1 MYDFASAYHIPT
13 YLFLSLTVAMFLGL
27 TNSCDDII
35 RDRIVLQRERNLNV
49 RLPYY
54 IFAKTSTLALFAALQ
69 CALFVLIGN
78 AILEIRGMFWPHF
91 FFNFITALGGIA
103 IGLLISSIVEDGKTA
118 ANVVP
123 LILIPNIILGG
134 ALIKYEDMN
143 RDLDF
148 MYTVQRFFST
158 HHNVEQ
164 DPEDTEVQVP
174 IICEFIPM
182 RWSYEALVV
191 AQAKLNPLTSRQEE
205 IQAQIDK
212 LVQVDQRTP
221 AQDNRLDDLKD
232 TLAYLSGLE
241 SPSVKDI
248 EDRLRKIDKV
258 IRGGPLDP
266 VAVRSHKGPFTAERL
281 FVNQKIT
288 DLVSKAE
295 TDQAD
300 YRRSEAVNV
309 FFGPVKHFGDFECSV
324 LLFNTAVL
332 LGFTSLC
339 LGLLHVALKRQLGTK
354 A

>member
-1 MYDFASAYHIPT
+1 
-13 YLFLSLTVAMFLGL
+13 
-27 TNSCDDII
+27 
-35 RDRIVLQRERNLNV
+35 VLQRERNLNV

-54 IFAKTSTLALFAALQ
+54 IFAKAGTLGLFAALQ

-91 FFNFITALGGIA
+91 FFNFVTALGGVA
-103 IGLLISSIVEDGKTA
+103 IGLVISSLVEDGKTA
-118 ANVVP
+118 ANYVP

-148 MYTVQRFFST
+148 KYTIQRFFTT
-158 HHNVEQ
+158 HPRVSQ
-164 DPEDTEVQVP
+164 DPEDAEVQVP
-174 IICEFIPM
+174 MICEFIPM

-191 AQAKLNPLTSRQEE
+191 AQAKLNPLTSRQDR
-205 IQAQIDK
+205 IQALIDK
-212 LVQVDQRTP
+212 LVAIDQRTP
-221 AQDNRLDDLKD
+221 AQDARLDDLKD

-241 SPSVKDI
+241 SGTVADI
-248 EDRLRKIDKV
+248 EDRLRKVDK
-258 IRGGPLDP
+258 IIAGAPLDP
-266 VAVRSHKGPFTAERL
+266 AGIRSHHGAFTAERL

-309 FFGPVKHFGDFECSV
+309 FFGPVKHLGNVEFSV
-324 LLFNTAVL
+324 LAFNTAVL
-332 LGFTSLC
+332 LGFTGIS
-339 LGLLHVALKRQLGTK
+339 LGLLHFSLRRQLSTK
-354 A
+354 